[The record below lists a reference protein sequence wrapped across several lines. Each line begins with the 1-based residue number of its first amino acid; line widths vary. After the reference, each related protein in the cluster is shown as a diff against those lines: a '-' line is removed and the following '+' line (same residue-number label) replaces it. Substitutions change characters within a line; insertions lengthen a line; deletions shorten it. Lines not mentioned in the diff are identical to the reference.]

1 MYGAWQVVKV
11 TNESSEHTGRVGY
24 VLRTEQKGD
33 MPMVIVRLD
42 GDAVNPVEVVGFDVT
57 EIGAL

>member
-1 MYGAWQVVKV
+1 MVKV